1 MQLCRLLVFLPQQLK
16 EQEAGNAEA
25 REGRAGRCA
34 SSPAGVWMDPEGSRG
49 RRQAAQTSAVAFTL
63 EAIAAKT
70 VQGRAW

>member
-34 SSPAGVWMDPEGSRG
+34 SSPAGVWMDPEGSQGAAG
-49 RRQAAQTSAVAFTL
+49 RQRKPLLLLS
-63 EAIAAKT
+63 
-70 VQGRAW
+70 R